1 MALLLGQFST
11 TAEMNFRRQ
20 GNTLHTAARE
30 TGNLV
35 GLTQHMPHTRLPGT
49 CPATQGSEAIVWTS
63 EHRHESAGGRAEGLY
78 RRPCVLPNTGR
89 TGVSGRRRTA
99 TSHRSSKGTPQGSPM
114 KSRSKGGVSHL
125 SAVRSALS
133 FSDGATSEA
142 LNTGTILPPTLS
154 APAGWSEAE
163 NPQDKRCR
171 GAGRIQRSEPWSVQ
185 VSK

>member
-49 CPATQGSEAIVWTS
+49 RPATQGSEAIVWTR

-89 TGVSGRRRTA
+89 TGVSGHRRTA
-99 TSHRSSKGTPQGSPM
+99 TSHRSSKGTP
-114 KSRSKGGVSHL
+114 
-125 SAVRSALS
+125 
-133 FSDGATSEA
+133 
-142 LNTGTILPPTLS
+142 
-154 APAGWSEAE
+154 
-163 NPQDKRCR
+163 
-171 GAGRIQRSEPWSVQ
+171 
-185 VSK
+185 